1 MKNIILG
8 LFALTTLSACTAAC
22 YPDVVDGDDV
32 YRRRTRD
39 YNWYDGRADWHGEKK
54 AGESLYRNSAQ
65 DDLWT
70 KDAK

>member
-1 MKNIILG
+1 MKNIILA

-39 YNWYDGRADWHGEKK
+39 YNWYDGRTEYHGDTGKYDQ
-54 AGESLYRNSAQ
+54 LYHNGAQ
-65 DDLWT
+65 DGSWT
-70 KDAK
+70 EAK